1 MKRYIL
7 AAIVLFA
14 AIGVIY
20 YMVTGWEK
28 DRQSEV
34 AQTASPAR
42 EVFGLSSSGGAASS
56 QATETATPLG
66 REEAEAAASTGS
78 AAGASELESRS
89 RTYTEYIIGGMTE
102 RVLEDAA
109 TSLTDQTSATDL
121 DLSFESVTSDLGA
134 YVGIES
140 ASESQDK
147 SYHEVTVTLR
157 YEGNDG
163 ATIRYVYDE
172 DLKLAG
178 IWFDNTRLAASVNKG
193 SRYEEQDIK
202 IGRNPY
208 VLDGKLTLPVTTS
221 SDGKNEKPPVV
232 ILISDRD
239 DADMDGTVGAAG
251 NTPLKDVAH
260 GLALRG
266 VASIRYN
273 KRLHQY
279 PDTTTASGAGIR
291 EYLLKDAW
299 MAIDNASYMNKVDS
313 NAVYVMAWGTA
324 AEYLPAI
331 IEQRSRRTHGAIL
344 VGAKPVKHEDLDY
357 VDEATKVEADAKYF
371 SIKNTSFPLMFLQGE
386 KDFETPVKFFERWQT
401 MLTGRVHVAFH
412 LYKQL
417 GHYLFT
423 GGKEPSGKDYDI
435 KGTVSDSCIGDIA
448 NWCVN
453 QEK

>member
-56 QATETATPLG
+56 RATETATPLG

-78 AAGASELESRS
+78 AADASELESRS

-239 DADMDGTVGAAG
+239 DADMDGTIGAAG

-273 KRLHQY
+273 KRLQQY

-331 IEQRSRRTHGAIL
+331 IEQPDARRNPG
-344 VGAKPVKHEDLDY
+344 GG
-357 VDEATKVEADAKYF
+357 EAC
-371 SIKNTSFPLMFLQGE
+371 
-386 KDFETPVKFFERWQT
+386 ETR
-401 MLTGRVHVAFH
+401 G
-412 LYKQL
+412 
-417 GHYLFT
+417 
-423 GGKEPSGKDYDI
+423 SGLC
-435 KGTVSDSCIGDIA
+435 G
-448 NWCVN
+448 
-453 QEK
+453 